1 MEELLAQLSTL
12 ARSMWRF
19 RWPSILVAWSVAIVG
34 AVGVFLIPDQ
44 YEASSRIYVD
54 TESILKPLMSG
65 LAVQPNVDQQVM
77 MLSRTLISRPN
88 VEKLVRMAD
97 LDLKSQS
104 KAEQEALVA
113 GLMDNLRIQSVGRDN
128 LYTLSFRDSD
138 SAKAQRV
145 IQSFVSIF
153 IESSLGASRKDSD
166 AAKVFINEQ
175 IKAYENKLL
184 EAETRLKEFRLRN
197 IESLNAEGVDSV
209 VRIGQLSD
217 ALATAQLQLREAEQS
232 RDSVRQQLIDAKSQ
246 PGNTSSMNSLLEE
259 SALSVATPEID
270 ARIAT
275 QRQNLDAMLQRFTE
289 QHPDVVTTRK
299 LLRDLEEQKKKEV
312 RELRKAAMAA
322 PAVAAANGTSL
333 VTQELNRLMAT
344 SEVQVAALRARV
356 SEYSARFNN
365 AREAAKTSPQLEAEA
380 SQLNRDYAI
389 NKANYEDLV
398 KRRESAAMSGE
409 LDSTAG
415 VADFRLIDPPR
426 VSPTPV
432 SPNRFILLPVA
443 MLAALAAGFLTAF
456 IASQLRPVF
465 HSAAQLRTKLDLP
478 LLGTVSMVTNPA
490 DVRLE
495 KVRLVKFAVSSGGLV
510 GFFGLTMLGLALMA
524 ARKV

>member
-1 MEELLAQLSTL
+1 
-12 ARSMWRF
+12 MWRF
-19 RWPSILVAWSVAIVG
+19 RWPSILVAWSVAVAG

-44 YEASSRIYVD
+44 YEATSRIYVD

-65 LAVQPNVDQQVM
+65 LAVQPNVDQQVT

-113 GLMDNLRIQSVGRDN
+113 GLMSKLQIQSVGRDN

-138 SAKAQRV
+138 SARAQRV

-166 AAKVFINEQ
+166 TAKVFINDQ

-197 IESLNAEGVDSV
+197 IESQAAEGVDSV
-209 VRIGQLSD
+209 ARIGQLAD
-217 ALATAQLQLREAEQS
+217 ALGKARLELREAEQA
-232 RDSVRQQLIDAKSQ
+232 RDSARQQLMNEKTQSV
-246 PGNTSSMNSLLEE
+246 GSSSLNSLLEE
-259 SALSVATPEID
+259 SALSISTPEID

-275 QRQNLDAMLQRFTE
+275 QRQNLDALLQRFTE
-289 QHPDVVTTRK
+289 EHPDVVTTRK
-299 LLRDLEEQKKKEV
+299 LLRDLEDQKKKEV
-312 RELRKAAMAA
+312 KELRKAAMAA
-322 PAVAAANGTSL
+322 PAMAAANGSSL
-333 VTQELNRLMAT
+333 VSQELNRLLAS
-344 SEVQVAALRARV
+344 SEVQVAALKARV
-356 SEYSARFNN
+356 AEYSARYNQ
-365 AREAAKTSPQLEAEA
+365 ARESAKTAPQVEAEA
-380 SQLNRDYAI
+380 SQLNRDYAV

-398 KRRESAAMSGE
+398 KRRESASLSGE

-426 VSPTPV
+426 VSPNPV
-432 SPNRFILLPVA
+432 SPNRFMLLPA
-443 MLAALAAGFLTAF
+443 AALAALAAGFLFAF
-456 IASQLRPVF
+456 VASQLRPVF
-465 HSAAQLRTKLDLP
+465 HSAAQLRTKFDLP

-495 KVRLVKFAVSSGGLV
+495 KVRLVKFAISSGGLV
-510 GFFGLTMLGLALMA
+510 GFFGLLMLGLALMA
-524 ARKV
+524 ARKG

>member
-19 RWPSILVAWSVAIVG
+19 RWPSVLVAWFVAIVG

-44 YEASSRIYVD
+44 YEASSRIFVD

-65 LAVQPNVDQQVM
+65 LAVQPNVDQQVT

-104 KAEQEALVA
+104 KADQEALVA
-113 GLMDNLRIQSVGRDN
+113 GLIDKLKIQSVGRDN
-128 LYTLSFRDSD
+128 LYTLSYRDSD

-153 IESSLGASRKDSD
+153 IESSLGASRKDSET
-166 AAKVFINEQ
+166 AKVFINDQ
-175 IKAYENKLL
+175 IKAYELKLT

-197 IESLNAEGVDSV
+197 IESQTAEGADAVA
-209 VRIGQLSD
+209 RISLLGE
-217 ALATAQLQLREAEQS
+217 ALAKARLDLREAEQA
-232 RDSVRQQLIDAKSQ
+232 RDSARQQLNDEKSQ
-246 PGNTSSMNSLLEE
+246 TGGSASLNSLLEE
-259 SALSVATPEID
+259 SALSVATPEVD
-270 ARIAT
+270 ARIAV
-275 QRQNLDAMLQRFTE
+275 QRQNLDSLLQRFTD
-289 QHPDVVTTRK
+289 QHPDVVSTRK

-312 RELRKAAMAA
+312 RDLRKAAMAA
-322 PAVAAANGTSL
+322 PSVAAANGTSL
-333 VTQELNRLMAT
+333 VSQELNKLVAN

-356 SEYSARFNN
+356 AEYSARYSQ
-365 AREAAKTSPQLEAEA
+365 ARESAKTAPQLEAEA
-380 SQLNRDYAI
+380 AQLNRDYAV

-409 LDSTAG
+409 LDASAG

-426 VSPTPV
+426 VTPEPV
-432 SPNRFILLPVA
+432 WPNRFILLPVA
-443 MLAALAAGFLTAF
+443 MLVALASGFLTAF
-456 IASQLRPVF
+456 VASQVRPVF
-465 HSAAQLRTKLDLP
+465 HSAADLRAKLDLP
-478 LLGTVSMVTNPA
+478 LLGTVSMVTNAA

-495 KVRLVKFAVSSGGLV
+495 KLRLFKFAASSGGLV
-510 GFFGLTMLGLALMA
+510 GFFGLTMLGLALMT
-524 ARKV
+524 ARKG

>member
-380 SQLNRDYAI
+380 SQLNRDYAVH
-389 NKANYEDLV
+389 KANYEDLV

>member
-1 MEELLAQLSTL
+1 
-12 ARSMWRF
+12 
-19 RWPSILVAWSVAIVG
+19 
-34 AVGVFLIPDQ
+34 
-44 YEASSRIYVD
+44 
-54 TESILKPLMSG
+54 
-65 LAVQPNVDQQVM
+65 
-77 MLSRTLISRPN
+77 
-88 VEKLVRMAD
+88 
-97 LDLKSQS
+97 
-104 KAEQEALVA
+104 
-113 GLMDNLRIQSVGRDN
+113 
-128 LYTLSFRDSD
+128 
-138 SAKAQRV
+138 
-145 IQSFVSIF
+145 
-153 IESSLGASRKDSD
+153 
-166 AAKVFINEQ
+166 
-175 IKAYENKLL
+175 
-184 EAETRLKEFRLRN
+184 
-197 IESLNAEGVDSV
+197 
-209 VRIGQLSD
+209 
-217 ALATAQLQLREAEQS
+217 
-232 RDSVRQQLIDAKSQ
+232 
-246 PGNTSSMNSLLEE
+246 
-259 SALSVATPEID
+259 
-270 ARIAT
+270 
-275 QRQNLDAMLQRFTE
+275 MLQRFTE

-356 SEYSARFNN
+356 SEYSARLNN

-465 HSAAQLRTKLDLP
+465 HSAAQLRTRLDLP
-478 LLGTVSMVTNPA
+478 LLGTVSLVTNPA

>member
-1 MEELLAQLSTL
+1 MEELLAQLTTY

-19 RWPSILVAWSVAIVG
+19 RWPSILVAWAVAAAG
-34 AVGVFLIPDQ
+34 AVAVFLIPDQ

-54 TESILKPLMSG
+54 TESILKPLMAG
-65 LAVQPNVDQQVM
+65 LAVQPNVDQQVS

-97 LDLKSQS
+97 LDLESQS
-104 KAEQEALVA
+104 KSEQDALVS
-113 GLMDNLRIQSVGRDN
+113 GLMTSLRIQSVGRDN

-166 AAKVFINEQ
+166 TARVFINEQ

-197 IESLNAEGVDSV
+197 IESQSAEGVDSV
-209 VRIGQLSD
+209 ARIGSLSE
-217 ALATAQLQLREAEQS
+217 ALQTARLELREAEQA
-232 RDSVRQQLIDAKSQ
+232 RDSARQQLINEKSQ
-246 PGNTSSMNSLLEE
+246 GGSSSSLNSLLEE
-259 SALSVATPEID
+259 SAFSVATPEID

-275 QRQNLDAMLQRFTE
+275 QRQNLDALLQRFTE
-289 QHPDVVTTRK
+289 KHPDVVATRK
-299 LLRDLEEQKKKEV
+299 LLLDLEEQKKKEV
-312 RELRKAAMAA
+312 KELRKAAMAA
-322 PAVAAANGTSL
+322 PAIAATNGSSL
-333 VTQELNRLMAT
+333 VSQELNRLLAN
-344 SEVQVAALRARV
+344 SEVQVAALKARV
-356 SEYSARFNN
+356 AEYSARYNQ
-365 AREAAKTSPQLEAEA
+365 ARESAKTAPQLEAEA
-380 SQLNRDYAI
+380 AQLNRDYAVH
-389 NKANYEDLV
+389 KANYEDLV
-398 KRRESAAMSGE
+398 KRRESASMSGE
-409 LDSTAG
+409 LDSAAG

-426 VSPTPV
+426 VSPNPV
-432 SPNRFILLPVA
+432 SPNRFFLLLVA
-443 MLAALAAGFLTAF
+443 MLAALASGFLTAF

-465 HSAAQLRTKLDLP
+465 HSAAQLRTKFDFP

-495 KVRLVKFAVSSGGLV
+495 KVRLVKFAISSGGLV
-510 GFFGLTMLGLALMA
+510 GFFGMLMLGMALMA
-524 ARKV
+524 ARKG

>member
-1 MEELLAQLSTL
+1 
-12 ARSMWRF
+12 MWRF
-19 RWPSILVAWSVAIVG
+19 RWPSILVAWSVAVAG

-44 YEASSRIYVD
+44 YEATSRIYVD

-65 LAVQPNVDQQVM
+65 LAVQPNVDQQVT

-113 GLMDNLRIQSVGRDN
+113 GLMSKLQIQSVGRDN

-138 SAKAQRV
+138 SARAQRV

-166 AAKVFINEQ
+166 TAKVFINDQ

-197 IESLNAEGVDSV
+197 IESQAAEGVDSV
-209 VRIGQLSD
+209 ARIGQLAD
-217 ALATAQLQLREAEQS
+217 ALGKARLELREAEQA
-232 RDSVRQQLIDAKSQ
+232 RDSARQQLMSEKTQ
-246 PGNTSSMNSLLEE
+246 TVGSSSLNSLLEE
-259 SALSVATPEID
+259 SALSISTPEID

-275 QRQNLDAMLQRFTE
+275 QRQNLDALLQRFTE
-289 QHPDVVTTRK
+289 EHPDVVTTRK
-299 LLRDLEEQKKKEV
+299 LLRDLEDQKKKEV
-312 RELRKAAMAA
+312 KELRKAAMAA
-322 PAVAAANGTSL
+322 PAMAAANGSSL
-333 VTQELNRLMAT
+333 VSQELNRLLAN
-344 SEVQVAALRARV
+344 SEVQVAALKARV
-356 SEYSARFNN
+356 AEYSARYNQ
-365 AREAAKTSPQLEAEA
+365 AREAAKTAPQVEAEA
-380 SQLNRDYAI
+380 SQLNRDYAV

-398 KRRESAAMSGE
+398 KRRESASLSGE

-426 VSPTPV
+426 VSPNPV
-432 SPNRFILLPVA
+432 SPNRFMLLPAA
-443 MLAALAAGFLTAF
+443 MLAALASGFLTAF
-456 IASQLRPVF
+456 VASQLRPVF
-465 HSAAQLRTKLDLP
+465 HSAAQLRTKFDLP

-490 DVRLE
+490 EVRLE
-495 KVRLVKFAVSSGGLV
+495 KVRLIKFAASSGGLV
-510 GFFGLTMLGLALMA
+510 GFFGLLMLGMALMA
-524 ARKV
+524 ARKG

>member
-1 MEELLAQLSTL
+1 MEELVAQLSTL

-166 AAKVFINEQ
+166 AAKVFISGHVQ
-175 IKAYENKLL
+175 
-184 EAETRLKEFRLRN
+184 
-197 IESLNAEGVDSV
+197 
-209 VRIGQLSD
+209 RI
-217 ALATAQLQLREAEQS
+217 
-232 RDSVRQQLIDAKSQ
+232 
-246 PGNTSSMNSLLEE
+246 
-259 SALSVATPEID
+259 
-270 ARIAT
+270 
-275 QRQNLDAMLQRFTE
+275 
-289 QHPDVVTTRK
+289 
-299 LLRDLEEQKKKEV
+299 
-312 RELRKAAMAA
+312 
-322 PAVAAANGTSL
+322 
-333 VTQELNRLMAT
+333 
-344 SEVQVAALRARV
+344 
-356 SEYSARFNN
+356 
-365 AREAAKTSPQLEAEA
+365 
-380 SQLNRDYAI
+380 
-389 NKANYEDLV
+389 
-398 KRRESAAMSGE
+398 
-409 LDSTAG
+409 
-415 VADFRLIDPPR
+415 
-426 VSPTPV
+426 
-432 SPNRFILLPVA
+432 
-443 MLAALAAGFLTAF
+443 
-456 IASQLRPVF
+456 
-465 HSAAQLRTKLDLP
+465 
-478 LLGTVSMVTNPA
+478 
-490 DVRLE
+490 
-495 KVRLVKFAVSSGGLV
+495 
-510 GFFGLTMLGLALMA
+510 
-524 ARKV
+524 

>member
-1 MEELLAQLSTL
+1 MEELLAQLTTH

-19 RWPSILVAWSVAIVG
+19 RWPSILVAWSVAVAG

-44 YEASSRIYVD
+44 YEATSRIYVD

-65 LAVQPNVDQQVM
+65 LAVQPNVDQQVT

-113 GLMDNLRIQSVGRDN
+113 GLMSKLQIQSVGRDN

-138 SAKAQRV
+138 SARAQRV

-166 AAKVFINEQ
+166 TAKVFINDQ

-197 IESLNAEGVDSV
+197 IESQAAEGVDSV
-209 VRIGQLSD
+209 ARIGQLAD
-217 ALATAQLQLREAEQS
+217 ALGKARLELREAEQA
-232 RDSVRQQLIDAKSQ
+232 RDSARQQLMSEKTQ
-246 PGNTSSMNSLLEE
+246 TVGSSSLNSLLEE
-259 SALSVATPEID
+259 SALSISTPEID

-275 QRQNLDAMLQRFTE
+275 QRQNLDALLQRFTE
-289 QHPDVVTTRK
+289 EHPDVVTTRK
-299 LLRDLEEQKKKEV
+299 LLRDLEDQKKKEV
-312 RELRKAAMAA
+312 KELRKAAMAA
-322 PAVAAANGTSL
+322 PAMAAANGSSL
-333 VTQELNRLMAT
+333 VSQELNRLLAN
-344 SEVQVAALRARV
+344 SEVQVAALKARV
-356 SEYSARFNN
+356 AEYSARYNQ
-365 AREAAKTSPQLEAEA
+365 AREAAKTAPQVEAEA
-380 SQLNRDYAI
+380 SQLNRDYAV

-398 KRRESAAMSGE
+398 KRRESASLSGE

-426 VSPTPV
+426 VSPNPV
-432 SPNRFILLPVA
+432 SPNRFMLLPAA
-443 MLAALAAGFLTAF
+443 MLAALASGFLTAF
-456 IASQLRPVF
+456 VASQLRPVF
-465 HSAAQLRTKLDLP
+465 HSAAQLRTKFDLP

-490 DVRLE
+490 EVRLE
-495 KVRLVKFAVSSGGLV
+495 KVRLIKFAASSGGLV
-510 GFFGLTMLGLALMA
+510 GFFGLLMLGMALMA
-524 ARKV
+524 ARKG